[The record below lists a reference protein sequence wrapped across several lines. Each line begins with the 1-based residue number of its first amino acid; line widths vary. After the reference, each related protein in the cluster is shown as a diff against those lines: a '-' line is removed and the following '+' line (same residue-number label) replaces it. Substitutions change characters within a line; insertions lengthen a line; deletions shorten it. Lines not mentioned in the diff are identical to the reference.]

1 MNITAALLVCIG
13 LLSLTG
19 AVSDV
24 AKAIEKHAQGCAAHG
39 ITAAT
44 QLKENI

>member
-1 MNITAALLVCIG
+1 MNTIAVFLACIG

-24 AKAIEKHAQGCAAHG
+24 AKAIEKHGQQCAAHG
-39 ITAAT
+39 KGGA
-44 QLKENI
+44 